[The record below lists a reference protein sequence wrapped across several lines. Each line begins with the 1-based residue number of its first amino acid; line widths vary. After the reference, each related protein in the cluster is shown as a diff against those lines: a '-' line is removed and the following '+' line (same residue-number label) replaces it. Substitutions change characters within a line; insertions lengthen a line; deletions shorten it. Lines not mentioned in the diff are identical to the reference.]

1 MTSNARYHDVLTT
14 VRHHPIISSSSMG
27 SIVMLG
33 HPERTRAENE
43 GIEVWKM
50 RSTLKCSTVVNYIIR
65 RRSINNACQYVRGQN
80 SNDRRKDGLTV
91 TLSKFGLD
99 RYRFHRR

>member
-1 MTSNARYHDVLTT
+1 
-14 VRHHPIISSSSMG
+14 MG